1 MNIMGTIL
9 YFIHETF
16 RGLFAAK
23 VMTFVS
29 IITIGASLFFM
40 SIIGIG
46 IYNINGLLKQ
56 TGNQA
61 DIAMY
66 LKDNV
71 SSKKDSV
78 DVMLQ
83 YIKKNE
89 KVKNA
94 VFISKDSAARKFTEM
109 YGREMLDAV
118 SGNPLP
124 ASFDIYIVEKYRT
137 NKDIREIQTQLQ
149 LLSGVESV
157 RYSREW
163 IDLVER
169 FRVYFLVGAA
179 LLISLMVLVLHI
191 MIANSIKL
199 TIYARQELVKNMLL
213 VGATRF
219 FINTPFILEGM
230 FQGLFGACVG
240 LFALTIVK
248 ITCANIPVLWGPS
261 YVPALFLLTGAFF
274 GWIGS
279 MSAVRKFLA

>member
-1 MNIMGTIL
+1 MGTL
-9 YFIHETF
+9 FYFIHETF

-61 DIAMY
+61 DIAVY
-66 LKDNV
+66 LKDDV
-71 SSKKDSV
+71 SSKEDSV
-78 DVMLQ
+78 AAMLWR
-83 YIKKNE
+83 IKQDE

-94 VFISKDSAARKFTEM
+94 VFISKDSAVKKFTEM

-118 SGNPLP
+118 NGNPLP
-124 ASFDIYIVEKYRT
+124 ASFDVYIVERYRT
-137 NKDIREIQTQLQ
+137 NKDIRELQEQIQMQR
-149 LLSGVESV
+149 GVESV
-157 RYSREW
+157 RYSKEW

-169 FRVYFLVGAA
+169 FRVYFLVGAV
-179 LLISLMVLVLHI
+179 LLITLMVLVLHI
-191 MIANSIKL
+191 MITNSIKL

-230 FQGLFGACVG
+230 IQGLFGACTG

-248 ITCANIPVLWGPS
+248 ITFANVPVLWGPS

-279 MSAVRKFLA
+279 MSAVRKFLV

>member
-1 MNIMGTIL
+1 MGTL
-9 YFIHETF
+9 FYFIHETF

-61 DIAMY
+61 DIAVY
-66 LKDNV
+66 LKDDV
-71 SSKKDSV
+71 SSKDDSV
-78 DVMLQ
+78 AAILQ
-83 YIKKNE
+83 HIKQNN

-94 VFISKDSAARKFTEM
+94 AFISKDSAVTKFTEM

-118 SGNPLP
+118 NGNPLP
-124 ASFDIYIVEKYRT
+124 ASFDVYIVERYRT
-137 NKDIREIQTQLQ
+137 NKDIRELQEQMQ

-157 RYSREW
+157 RYSKEW

-169 FRVYFLVGAA
+169 FRVYFMAGAV
-179 LLISLMVLVLHI
+179 LLITLMVLVLHI

-230 FQGLFGACVG
+230 IQGLFGACTG

-248 ITCANIPVLWGPS
+248 ITFANVPVLWGPS

-279 MSAVRKFLA
+279 MSAVRKFLV